1 MVPVDD
7 ESHFVLE
14 IRLVLGYRD
23 QTQNLLE
30 RSMETLHDGDAAVPP
45 DRSESRQNTPGFAPD
60 VLEVLAL
67 ELGALIHDQVFG
79 PYSLRDHDSI
89 QGGGDFL
96 GCGSAL
102 EHGASRGAS
111 GEMIDHV

>member
-1 MVPVDD
+1 MRGCSQAGEREVNVVRRLAVESLVRAVLLVPVDD

-45 DRSESRQNTPGFAPD
+45 DRSESGQDVHGLAPD
-60 VLEVLAL
+60 VLEVLAF
-67 ELGALIHDQVFG
+67 ELRALVN
-79 PYSLRDHDSI
+79 
-89 QGGGDFL
+89 
-96 GCGSAL
+96 
-102 EHGASRGAS
+102 
-111 GEMIDHV
+111 